1 MSDGFKNV
9 DGFGDRM
16 PHGVELSESESR
28 TSDECC
34 EVGAE
39 FEFSYPAL
47 TMGEEAK
54 GLPTPKYKQRRA
66 QRVELERRTR
76 ESREEQLFD
85 RTMSEE
91 EELWDRNLREME
103 EREDRPK
110 RRRVAKQLALEDGR
124 VENEEPVALMD

>member
-1 MSDGFKNV
+1 MSDGFKDV
-9 DGFGDRM
+9 DGYGGRL

-34 EVGAE
+34 EVGAGE
-39 FEFSYPAL
+39 EFSYPAL

-66 QRVELERRTR
+66 QRVESER
-76 ESREEQLFD
+76 ESRRRREELLFE

-103 EREDRPK
+103 EREERPK
-110 RRRVAKQLALEDGR
+110 KRDDAVGFGR
-124 VENEEPVALMD
+124 WACGR